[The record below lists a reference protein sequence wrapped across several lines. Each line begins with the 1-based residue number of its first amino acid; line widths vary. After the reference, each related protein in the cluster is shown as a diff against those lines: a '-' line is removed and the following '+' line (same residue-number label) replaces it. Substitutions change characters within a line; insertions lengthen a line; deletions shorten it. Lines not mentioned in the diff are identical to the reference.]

1 MRFVIGRFVRDT
13 VPVVNIVG
21 GSPVIVPNWIIVVT
35 SRDRLEIRRESIIS
49 SKTIAGTVSP
59 YLQGIVVDIA

>member
-13 VPVVNIVG
+13 VPVVDIVG
-21 GSPVIVPNWIIVVT
+21 ASPVIVPNWIVVVT
-35 SRDRLEIRRESIIS
+35 RRDSAETRRESIIS